1 MRKYQTVIILITA
14 LLFSACYNQK
24 TKALNA
30 ENENLNYAGSKFH
43 NNYIWGGAMNL
54 AWNELI
60 QNYTDEPIE
69 LITKDE
75 AALKTLYCLNNPVF
89 TKKDIDEASYYVKS
103 GYGSKTVD
111 LINQECR
118 AKFPDKSIADLQLK
132 LADRDIISYAYFLKQ
147 IEYETSFQKQDIVF
161 LNQKVKGF
169 TSDPESYSNVYI
181 LNYENDDKFLLALK
195 LKDNQDQIFL
205 AKGYPMDKP
214 DEVLKMLKAK
224 APANEKADFIPGM
237 VMNRKDLFQAPVLHL
252 NYERQYQEMLNK
264 KIKNQKLA
272 GYQIALMQE
281 IIKFDMDEKGARV
294 ENEAIIG
301 MITSANPNAYK
312 PKHLILDKPYWV
324 IMKRA
329 NSNNPYFILGVGDTK
344 LMQTSD

>member
-1 MRKYQTVIILITA
+1 MRKYQTVIIFITA
-14 LLFSACYNQK
+14 LLFSACCQQK
-24 TKALNA
+24 TKAINA

-60 QNYTDEPIE
+60 ESFTGEPITLYTE
-69 LITKDE
+69 DE
-75 AALKTLYCLNNPVF
+75 SALKTLHCLNNPVF
-89 TKKDIDEASYYVKS
+89 TKNDIDEAIYYVKS
-103 GYGSKTVD
+103 GYGQKTVD

-118 AKFPDKSIADLQLK
+118 AKFPDKTIADLQLK
-132 LADRDIISYAYFLKQ
+132 LADKDIISYAYFLKQ
-147 IEYETSFQKQDIVF
+147 IEYEIAFKKQAIKF
-161 LNQKVKGF
+161 LDTKVKGF
-169 TSDPESYSNVYI
+169 TSDSESYSNVYI
-181 LNYENDDKFLLALK
+181 VDYENDDKFLLALK

-214 DEVLKMLKAK
+214 DEVLKMLKTK
-224 APANEKADFIPGM
+224 APANEKADFIPGT

-252 NYERQYQEMLNK
+252 DYERSYNEMLDK

-301 MITSANPNAYK
+301 MITSTNPNAYK
-312 PKHLILDKPYWV
+312 PKHLILDEPYWV